1 LILLRNLSVPQ
12 TMMPPVRQSPVTSKA
27 KVLLS
32 SSPTLQRTT
41 AHWISQQDSSW
52 SRNLPPAAIGN
63 VVDIPSNV
71 EMVASGS
78 SELVDVHLDTADPP
92 LSYDFK

>member
-1 LILLRNLSVPQ
+1 
-12 TMMPPVRQSPVTSKA
+12 MPPVRQSPVTSKA
-27 KVLLS
+27 KVLLRLS

-41 AHWISQQDSSW
+41 AHWISQQDW